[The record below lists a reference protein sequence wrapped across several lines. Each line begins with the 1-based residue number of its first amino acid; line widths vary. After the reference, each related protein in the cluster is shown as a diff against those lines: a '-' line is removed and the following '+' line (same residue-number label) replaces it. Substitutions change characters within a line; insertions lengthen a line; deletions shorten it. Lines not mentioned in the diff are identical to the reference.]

1 MEVDLPAPGTLPEL
15 LEDAAAV
22 GWRTNER
29 MLRDWTGKGLLAAP
43 ERRSLGRGH
52 GQAPGLYSSKQ
63 RAMFRWLAEHR
74 AQGARNERLA
84 AAVIYTWLYH
94 EDDWVS
100 SDQAL
105 PALRTV
111 VGNPKKSDR
120 LARRAAESLV
130 SSIDLRADPAVLR
143 KALSDE
149 LRSQLQR
156 GRIDSARLRRRLAA
170 VFDLPGIVVVRGPVG
185 AQLSADILV
194 DLLATRAAGVARLP
208 ATTVAEMAAARHEH
222 RVTWAQYSAARP
234 ALYQE
239 AAADIK
245 QLFAERSGQQL
256 LDGAA
261 PAVLY
266 LLGVLDRRPDLVTQW
281 GRHDDE
287 PRRRP

>member
-1 MEVDLPAPGTLPEL
+1 MEADLPDAGTLAEL

-29 MLRDWTGKGLLAAP
+29 MLRDWTAKGLLAAP

-74 AQGARNERLA
+74 AQGPRNERLA

-100 SDQAL
+100 NEQAL

-130 SSIDLRADPAVLR
+130 SSIDLRAAPAVLC
-143 KALSDE
+143 KSLSDE
-149 LRSQLQR
+149 LRNQLQR
-156 GRIDSARLRRRLAA
+156 GRIDSARLRSRVAA
-170 VFDLPGIVVVRGPVG
+170 VFDLPAIVVVRGPAG
-185 AQLSADILV
+185 ARMSADILV
-194 DLLATRAAGVARLP
+194 DLLATRAAGVARLQD
-208 ATTVAEMAAARHEH
+208 TTVTEMAAARHEH

-234 ALYQE
+234 ALYRE

-245 QLFAERSGQQL
+245 QLFAKPGEQQL

-261 PAVLY
+261 PTVLY
-266 LLGVLDRRPDLVTQW
+266 LLGVLDRRPDPITRWALS
-281 GRHDDE
+281 
-287 PRRRP
+287 